1 MLSVPE
7 ICPATQSGMPGWPDW
22 RLPVSQPS
30 SVGGEPVFPSELVW
44 SWWVGGTRHEALDLE
59 FALSAAK
66 NGEGFVWVG
75 LHKPTEGTVATLGE
89 VLNIHELVIADAV
102 HGHRRSKLEQFDENL
117 FMVAS
122 TVSYV
127 ERDEQ
132 QKLPEIVST
141 GELMIILG
149 PHWVVTSRQR
159 GKSRMPEVR
168 ALVEKVSP
176 DMPEGP
182 WQVLHACLSIAIDDF
197 IRVVGQM
204 QDDVEEAEELV
215 FGQTRGVEIDRPYQI
230 KRELIEFRRCVS
242 PLCNPLTQLA
252 THDFALVPDD
262 ARPYFRDL
270 SDLVQEVRENIHT
283 MEDQLTNI
291 LQAALAL
298 VSVKDN
304 RDMRKISA
312 AVAILAVPTT
322 LGAVYGMNFD
332 NLPELHWEYGY
343 FALMAVNATLML
355 VLYLIFRRIRWL

>member
-1 MLSVPE
+1 
-7 ICPATQSGMPGWPDW
+7 
-22 RLPVSQPS
+22 VSQPS
-30 SVGGEPVFPSELVW
+30 SVGGKPDSFPEMVW
-44 SWWVGGTRHEALDLE
+44 SWWVGGTRREALDLE
-59 FALSAAK
+59 FALSAAE

-89 VLNIHELVIADAV
+89 LLNIHELVIADAV
-102 HGHRRSKLEQFDENL
+102 HGHRRSKLEQYDENL

-132 QKLPEIVST
+132 QTVPEIVST

-168 ALVEKVSP
+168 ALVEKVSR
-176 DMPEGP
+176 DMPDGP
-182 WQVLHACLSIAIDDF
+182 WQVLHACLSVAIDDF
-197 IRVVGQM
+197 VRVVGQM
-204 QDDVEEAEELV
+204 QDDVEDAEELV

-252 THDFALVPDD
+252 AHDFALVPDD

-270 SDLVQEVRENIHT
+270 SDLVQEVRENTHI

-298 VSVKDN
+298 VSVNDN

-332 NLPELHWEYGY
+332 NLPELHWQYGY
-343 FALMAVNATLML
+343 FALMAGNATLML

>member
-1 MLSVPE
+1 M
-7 ICPATQSGMPGWPDW
+7 
-22 RLPVSQPS
+22 SQPS
-30 SVGGEPVFPSELVW
+30 LERNPATPAELVF
-44 SWWVGGTRHEALDLE
+44 SWWVGGVPREDTDLE
-59 FALSAAK
+59 SALARAK
-66 NGEGFVWVG
+66 DGEGFVWVG
-75 LHKPTEGTVATLGE
+75 LHRPSEGTVEILGDI
-89 VLNIHELVIADAV
+89 LDIHELVIADAV

-132 QKLPEIVST
+132 QTVPEIVST

-149 PHWVVTSRQR
+149 PYWVVTSRQR
-159 GKSRMPEVR
+159 GKSRMQEVR
-168 ALVEKVSP
+168 ALVEKVSA

-182 WQVLHACLSIAIDDF
+182 WQVLHACLSVAIDDF
-197 IRVVGQM
+197 VSVVGQM
-204 QDDVEEAEELV
+204 QDDVEDAEELV

-242 PLCNPLTQLA
+242 PLCSPLTQLA
-252 THDFALVPDD
+252 THDFALVPED
-262 ARPYFRDL
+262 AQPYFRDL
-270 SDLVQEVRENIHT
+270 SDMIQEARENIHI

-298 VSVKDN
+298 AAVNDN

-332 NLPELHWEYGY
+332 NIPELHWQYGY
-343 FALMAVNATLML
+343 FILMGVNFALMLG
-355 VLYLIFRRIRWL
+355 LYLIFRRIRWL

>member
-1 MLSVPE
+1 VEGKPDSIPE
-7 ICPATQSGMPGWPDW
+7 
-22 RLPVSQPS
+22 V
-30 SVGGEPVFPSELVW
+30 VW
-44 SWWVGGTRHEALDLE
+44 SWWSGGTRHDDIDLE
-59 FALSAAK
+59 SALSAAK

-75 LHKPTEGTVATLGE
+75 LHKPTESTVATLGE
-89 VLNIHELVIADAV
+89 MLDIHELVVADAV
-102 HGHRRSKLEQFDENL
+102 HGHRRSKLEQYDENL

-132 QKLPEIVST
+132 QTLPEIVST

-159 GKSRMPEVR
+159 GRSRMPEVR

-197 IRVVGQM
+197 VRVVGQM
-204 QDDVEEAEELV
+204 QDDVEDAEELV
-215 FGQTRGVEIDRPYQI
+215 FGRTRGVEIDQPYQI
-230 KRELIEFRRCVS
+230 KQELIEFRRCVS
-242 PLCNPLTQLA
+242 PLCNPLAKLA
-252 THDFALVPDD
+252 THDLVLVPDD

-298 VSVKDN
+298 AAVNDN

-332 NLPELHWEYGY
+332 NIPELHWAYGY

-355 VLYLIFRRIRWL
+355 VLYLVFRRIRWL

>member
-1 MLSVPE
+1 VERTPDSIPE
-7 ICPATQSGMPGWPDW
+7 M
-22 RLPVSQPS
+22 
-30 SVGGEPVFPSELVW
+30 VW
-44 SWWVGGTRHEALDLE
+44 SWWSDGARHADCDLDS
-59 FALSAAK
+59 ALSGAK
-66 NGEGFVWVG
+66 NGKGFVWVG
-75 LHKPTEGTVATLGE
+75 LHRPSESTVEALGE
-89 VLNIHELVIADAV
+89 MLDIHELVIADAI

-132 QKLPEIVST
+132 QSVAEIVST

-159 GKSRMPEVR
+159 GRSRMPEVR
-168 ALVEKVSP
+168 ALVERVSP
-176 DMPEGP
+176 DMPAGP

-197 IRVVGQM
+197 VSVVGQM
-204 QDDVEEAEELV
+204 QDDVEDAEELV
-215 FGQTRGVEIDRPYQI
+215 FGLTRGVEIDRPYQI

-242 PLCNPLTQLA
+242 PLCNPLAQLA
-252 THDFALVPDD
+252 SHDLALVPDD

-291 LQAALAL
+291 LQAALAMA
-298 VSVKDN
+298 SVTDN

-332 NLPELHWEYGY
+332 NIPELHWQYGY
-343 FALMAVNATLML
+343 FALMIVNFCLML
-355 VLYLIFRRIRWL
+355 ALYLVFRRIRWL

>member
-1 MLSVPE
+1 
-7 ICPATQSGMPGWPDW
+7 
-22 RLPVSQPS
+22 
-30 SVGGEPVFPSELVW
+30 
-44 SWWVGGTRHEALDLE
+44 
-59 FALSAAK
+59 
-66 NGEGFVWVG
+66 
-75 LHKPTEGTVATLGE
+75 
-89 VLNIHELVIADAV
+89 
-102 HGHRRSKLEQFDENL
+102 
-117 FMVAS
+117 
-122 TVSYV
+122 
-127 ERDEQ
+127 
-132 QKLPEIVST
+132 
-141 GELMIILG
+141 
-149 PHWVVTSRQR
+149 
-159 GKSRMPEVR
+159 
-168 ALVEKVSP
+168 
-176 DMPEGP
+176 MPEGP

-197 IRVVGQM
+197 VRVVGQM
-204 QDDVEEAEELV
+204 QDDVEDAEELV

-270 SDLVQEVRENIHT
+270 SDLVQEVRENIHI

-332 NLPELHWEYGY
+332 NIPELHWQYGY

>member
-1 MLSVPE
+1 MSP
-7 ICPATQSGMPGWPDW
+7 
-22 RLPVSQPS
+22 PS
-30 SVGGEPVFPSELVW
+30 SLGEQASPPEVMW
-44 SWWVGGTRHEALDLE
+44 SWWGGGTRHDAPDLE
-59 FALSAAK
+59 SALSAAK
-66 NGEGFVWVG
+66 SGEGFVWVG
-75 LHKPTEGTVATLGE
+75 LHKPSERTVAGLGE
-89 VLNIHELVIADAV
+89 LLNIHELVIADAV
-102 HGHRRSKLEQFDENL
+102 HGHRRSKLERYDENL

-127 ERDEQ
+127 ERDEHQ
-132 QKLPEIVST
+132 ALAEIVST

-168 ALVEKVSP
+168 ALLEQVST

-204 QDDVEEAEELV
+204 QDDVEDAEELV
-215 FGQTRGVEIDRPYQI
+215 FDQTRTVEIDRPYQI

-242 PLCNPLTQLA
+242 PLCSPLTQLA
-252 THDFALVPDD
+252 TRDFALIPGD
-262 ARPYFRDL
+262 ARPYFREL
-270 SDLVQEVRENIHT
+270 SDLIQEVRENIHT
-283 MEDQLTNI
+283 MEDQLSNI

-298 VSVKDN
+298 VSVQDN

-332 NLPELHWEYGY
+332 NIPELHWEYGY
-343 FALMAVNATLML
+343 FALMVINAVLML

>member
-1 MLSVPE
+1 M
-7 ICPATQSGMPGWPDW
+7 
-22 RLPVSQPS
+22 SQPS
-30 SVGGEPVFPSELVW
+30 VERTPDSIPELVW
-44 SWWVGGTRHEALDLE
+44 SWWCEGARRDDSDLTTAL
-59 FALSAAK
+59 ARAK
-66 NGEGFVWVG
+66 DGEGFVWVG
-75 LHKPTEGTVATLGE
+75 LHRPSENTVESLGDM
-89 VLNIHELVIADAV
+89 LDIHELVVADAA
-102 HGHRRSKLEQFDENL
+102 HGHRRSKLEQYDENL

-122 TVSYV
+122 TVSYL

-132 QKLPEIVST
+132 QSVAEIVST

-159 GKSRMPEVR
+159 GKSRMAEVR
-168 ALVEKVSP
+168 ALVERVSP

-197 IRVVGQM
+197 VRVAGQM
-204 QDDVEEAEELV
+204 QDDVEDVEELI
-215 FGQTRGVEIDRPYQI
+215 FGLTRGVEIDRPYQI

-242 PLCNPLTQLA
+242 PLCSPLAQLA
-252 THDFALVPDD
+252 AHDLKLVHDD

-291 LQAALAL
+291 LQAALAMAA
-298 VSVKDN
+298 VTDN

-332 NLPELHWEYGY
+332 NIPELHWQYGY
-343 FALMAVNATLML
+343 FALMVVNVGLMIT
-355 VLYLIFRRIRWL
+355 LYLIFRKIRWL

>member
-1 MLSVPE
+1 
-7 ICPATQSGMPGWPDW
+7 
-22 RLPVSQPS
+22 VSQPS
-30 SVGGEPVFPSELVW
+30 LERDPASPAEVVF
-44 SWWVGGTRHEALDLE
+44 SWWVGGVVQEDIDLE
-59 FALSAAK
+59 SALAHAK

-75 LHKPTEGTVATLGE
+75 LHRPTESTVE
-89 VLNIHELVIADAV
+89 VLGDILDIHELVVADAV

-127 ERDEQ
+127 ERDEEQ
-132 QKLPEIVST
+132 AVPEIVST

-149 PHWVVTSRQR
+149 PYWVVTSRQR
-159 GKSRMPEVR
+159 GRSRMPEVR

-176 DMPEGP
+176 DMPGGP
-182 WQVLHACLSIAIDDF
+182 WQVLHACLSVAIDDF
-197 IRVVGQM
+197 VRVVGQM
-204 QDDVEEAEELV
+204 QDDVEDAEEIV
-215 FGQTRGVEIDRPYQI
+215 FGQTRGVEIDKPYQI

-242 PLCNPLTQLA
+242 PLCNPLAQLA
-252 THDFALVPDD
+252 THEFALVPED

-270 SDLVQEVRENIHT
+270 SDLVQEARENIHI

-298 VSVKDN
+298 VSVNDN

-332 NLPELHWEYGY
+332 SMPELHWQFGY
-343 FALMAVNATLML
+343 LGVMAVNFALMLI
-355 VLYLIFRRIRWL
+355 LYLVFRRIRWL

>member
-1 MLSVPE
+1 M
-7 ICPATQSGMPGWPDW
+7 
-22 RLPVSQPS
+22 SQPVT
-30 SVGGEPVFPSELVW
+30 VGERAAHPEVMW
-44 SWWVGGTRHEALDLE
+44 SLWAGGTRHDAPDLE
-59 FALSAAK
+59 SALSAAQT
-66 NGEGFVWVG
+66 GLGFVWVG
-75 LHKPTEGTVATLGE
+75 LHNPTERTVATLGE
-89 VLNIHELVIADAV
+89 LLNIHELVIADAI

-127 ERDEQ
+127 DRDQ
-132 QKLPEIVST
+132 HQSLAEIVST

-168 ALVEKVSP
+168 ALVEKVSK

-182 WQVLHACLSIAIDDF
+182 WQVLHACLSVAIDDF
-197 IRVVGQM
+197 IKVVGQM
-204 QDDVEEAEELV
+204 QDDVEDAEEVLID
-215 FGQTRGVEIDRPYQI
+215 QTHSVEIDRPYQI
-230 KRELIEFRRCVS
+230 KRELIEFRRCVA

-252 THDFALVPDD
+252 TYDLALVPDD
-262 ARPYFRDL
+262 ARPYFREL

-322 LGAVYGMNFD
+322 LGAVYGMNFE
-332 NLPELHWEYGY
+332 NIPELHWEYGY
-343 FALMAVNATLML
+343 FALMVFNVVLML
-355 VLYLIFRRIRWL
+355 VLYLVFRRFRWL

>member
-1 MLSVPE
+1 
-7 ICPATQSGMPGWPDW
+7 MP
-22 RLPVSQPS
+22 QPS
-30 SVGGEPVFPSELVW
+30 SVAERVSPPEVMW
-44 SWWVGGTRHEALDLE
+44 SWWAGGTQHDAADLE
-59 FALSAAK
+59 SALSAAEL
-66 NGEGFVWVG
+66 GQGFVWVG
-75 LHKPTEGTVATLGE
+75 LHNPTERTLATLGD
-89 VLNIHELVIADAV
+89 VLKIHELVIADAV
-102 HGHRRSKLEQFDENL
+102 HGHRRSKLERFDENL
-117 FMVAS
+117 FLVAS

-132 QKLPEIVST
+132 QTVAEIVST

-168 ALVEKVSP
+168 ALVEKVSK

-182 WQVLHACLSIAIDDF
+182 WQVLHACLSVAIDDF

-204 QDDVEEAEELV
+204 QDDVEDAEELV
-215 FGQTRGVEIDRPYQI
+215 FDQTRSVEIDRPYQI

-242 PLCNPLTQLA
+242 PLCSPLTQLA
-252 THDFALVPDD
+252 TLDFTPVPED

-332 NLPELHWEYGY
+332 NIPELHWEYGY
-343 FALMAVNATLML
+343 FALISVNAVLML
-355 VLYLIFRRIRWL
+355 VLYLVFRRFRWL

>member
-1 MLSVPE
+1 MSRSADQSTTSGQTDVRQVVSL
-7 ICPATQSGMPGWPDW
+7 PAKP
-22 RLPVSQPS
+22 
-30 SVGGEPVFPSELVW
+30 PSEEPTAIPEVVW
-44 SWWVGGTRHEALDLE
+44 SRWVDGCPHVDADLSS
-59 FALSAAK
+59 AMAAAK
-66 NGEGFVWVG
+66 AGHGFVWVG
-75 LHKPTEGTVATLGE
+75 LHQPTESTVSTLGE
-89 VLNIHELVIADAV
+89 ALNVHELVIADAV
-102 HGHRRSKLEQFDENL
+102 HGHRRSKLEEYDENT

-122 TVSYV
+122 TVSYL

-132 QKLPEIVST
+132 KDLSEIVST

-149 PHWVVTSRQR
+149 PYWVVTSRQR
-159 GKSRMPEVR
+159 GRSRMAEVR

-182 WQVLHACLSIAIDDF
+182 WQVLHACLSVAIDDF
-197 IRVVGQM
+197 VRVVEQM
-204 QDDVEEAEELV
+204 QDDVEDVEELV
-215 FGQTRGVEIDRPYQI
+215 FGQARAVEIDRPYQI

-242 PLCNPLTQLA
+242 PLCSPLAQLA
-252 THDFALVPDD
+252 THDVAFVPDD
-262 ARPYFRDL
+262 AQPYFRDL
-270 SDLVQEVRENIHT
+270 SDLVQETRENIHT

-298 VSVKDN
+298 VGVKDN

-332 NLPELHWEYGY
+332 NIPELHWAYGY
-343 FALMAVNATLML
+343 FVLMGVNVALMI

>member
-1 MLSVPE
+1 MLSGTDIP
-7 ICPATQSGMPGWPDW
+7 PATT
-22 RLPVSQPS
+22 RLVGRLEAPLSQPS
-30 SVGGEPVFPSELVW
+30 LERDPASPPEVVF
-44 SWWVGGTRHEALDLE
+44 SWWVDGAPHMDIDLE
-59 FALSAAK
+59 TALSRAK
-66 NGEGFVWVG
+66 GGEGFVWVG
-75 LHKPTEGTVATLGE
+75 LHRPTESTVEVLGE
-89 VLNIHELVIADAV
+89 ILGIHELVVADAI

-127 ERDEQ
+127 ERDQETVA
-132 QKLPEIVST
+132 EIVST

-149 PHWVVTSRQR
+149 PYWVVTSRQR
-159 GKSRMPEVR
+159 GRSRMPEVR
-168 ALVEKVSP
+168 ALVEKVSS

-197 IRVVGQM
+197 VRVVGQM
-204 QDDVEEAEELV
+204 QDDVEDAEELV
-215 FGQTRGVEIDRPYQI
+215 FGQTHGVEIDQPYQI

-242 PLCNPLTQLA
+242 PLCAPLAQLA
-252 THDFALVPDD
+252 THEFAFVPED

-270 SDLVQEVRENIHT
+270 SDMVQEVRENIHI

-291 LQAALAL
+291 LQAALAMA
-298 VSVKDN
+298 SVNDN

-332 NLPELHWEYGY
+332 NIPELHWQYGY
-343 FALMAVNATLML
+343 FALMAVNIMLML
-355 VLYLIFRRIRWL
+355 ALYLIFRRIRWL

>member
-1 MLSVPE
+1 
-7 ICPATQSGMPGWPDW
+7 
-22 RLPVSQPS
+22 VSQPS
-30 SVGGEPVFPSELVW
+30 VEGKPDSIPEVVW
-44 SWWVGGTRHEALDLE
+44 SWWSGGARHDDVDLE
-59 FALSAAK
+59 SALSAAK
-66 NGEGFVWVG
+66 KGEGFVWVG
-75 LHKPTEGTVATLGE
+75 LHKPTESTVTTLGE
-89 VLNIHELVIADAV
+89 ILDIHELVVADAI

-127 ERDEQ
+127 ERDEAQ
-132 QKLPEIVST
+132 ALPEIVST

-159 GKSRMPEVR
+159 GKSRMAEVR

-197 IRVVGQM
+197 VSVVRQM
-204 QDDVEEAEELV
+204 QDDVEDAEELV
-215 FGQTRGVEIDRPYQI
+215 FGRTRGVEIDQPYQI
-230 KRELIEFRRCVS
+230 KQELIEFRRCVS
-242 PLCNPLTQLA
+242 PLCNPLAQLA
-252 THDFALVPDD
+252 THDLVYIPAD

-298 VSVKDN
+298 AAVNDN

-332 NLPELHWEYGY
+332 NIPELHWQYGY
-343 FALMAVNATLML
+343 FALMGVNVVLML
-355 VLYLIFRRIRWL
+355 VLYLIFRRFHWL

>member
-1 MLSVPE
+1 M
-7 ICPATQSGMPGWPDW
+7 
-22 RLPVSQPS
+22 SQPS
-30 SVGGEPVFPSELVW
+30 SQGGQPSPPEMMW
-44 SWWVGGTRHEALDLE
+44 SWWAGGRRHDAPDLAT
-59 FALSAAK
+59 ALSAAEK
-66 NGEGFVWVG
+66 GEGFVWVG
-75 LHKPTEGTVATLGE
+75 LHNPTERTVATLGE
-89 VLNIHELVIADAV
+89 LLDIHELVIADAA
-102 HGHRRSKLEQFDENL
+102 HGHRRSKLERFDENL

-122 TVSYV
+122 TVSYL
-127 ERDEQ
+127 ERDQ
-132 QKLPEIVST
+132 HQSMAEIVST

-168 ALVEKVSP
+168 ALVEKVTS

-204 QDDVEEAEELV
+204 QDDVEDAEELV
-215 FGQTRGVEIDRPYQI
+215 FDQTRSVEIDRPYTI

-252 THDFALVPDD
+252 TLDFALIPDD
-262 ARPYFRDL
+262 ARPYFREL

-322 LGAVYGMNFD
+322 MGAVYGMNFD
-332 NLPELHWEYGY
+332 NIPELHWQYGY
-343 FALMAVNATLML
+343 FALMGVNAALML
-355 VLYLIFRRIRWL
+355 VLYVVFRRIRWL

>member
-1 MLSVPE
+1 V
-7 ICPATQSGMPGWPDW
+7 
-22 RLPVSQPS
+22 
-30 SVGGEPVFPSELVW
+30 VF
-44 SWWVGGTRHEALDLE
+44 SWWVGGTPQEDTDLE
-59 FALSAAK
+59 SALARAK

-75 LHKPTEGTVATLGE
+75 LHRPSEQTVATLGE
-89 VLNIHELVIADAV
+89 ILNIHELVIGDAV

-132 QKLPEIVST
+132 QAVPEIVST

-159 GKSRMPEVR
+159 GRSRMPEVR
-168 ALVEKVSP
+168 ALVEKVSG
-176 DMPEGP
+176 DMPDGP

-197 IRVVGQM
+197 VSVVGQM
-204 QDDVEEAEELV
+204 QDDVEDAEELV
-215 FGQTRGVEIDRPYQI
+215 FGRTRGVEIDQPYQI

-252 THDFALVPDD
+252 THEFELVPED

-270 SDLVQEVRENIHT
+270 SDLVQEVRENIHI
-283 MEDQLTNI
+283 MEDQLTNV

-298 VSVKDN
+298 ASVTDN

-322 LGAVYGMNFD
+322 TGAVYGMNFD
-332 NLPELHWEYGY
+332 NIPELHWQYGY
-343 FALMAVNATLML
+343 FALMGVNFALML